1 MTQLKDIEGLAR
13 AYADAYAEL
22 GDDVAVL
29 ENSIREIRRKMLPRI
44 KRAADKAAQAKQSL
58 TAAVESAPALFVKPR
73 TRLLHGIKVGFAKQ
87 KGTVELGDEA
97 AVIRRIRKLLPE
109 DQAELLIRTQ
119 ESVHK
124 QAVYDLSVEDLK
136 RLGISIT
143 NDSDRVVVKVADSDI
158 EKLVDALL
166 KDEEAGRVAA

>member
-1 MTQLKDIEGLAR
+1 MTLNEIESLAR
-13 AYADAYAEL
+13 AYADAYAQL

-29 ENSIREIRRKMLPRI
+29 ENSIREIKRKMLPRI
-44 KRAADKAAQAKQSL
+44 KRAAEQAAEAKLSL
-58 TAAVESAPALFVKPR
+58 TAAVEASPALFTKPR
-73 TRLLHGIKVGFAKQ
+73 TRLLHGIKVGFTKQ

-109 DQAELLIRTQ
+109 DQAELLIRTE

-124 QAVYDLSVEDLK
+124 PSVYDLSVDDLK

-158 EKLVDALL
+158 EKMVDALL
-166 KDEEAGRVAA
+166 KDEDAERVAA

>member
-1 MTQLKDIEGLAR
+1 MTLNEIESLAR
-13 AYADAYAEL
+13 AYADAYAQL

-29 ENSIREIRRKMLPRI
+29 ENSIREIKRKMLPRI
-44 KRAADKAAQAKQSL
+44 KRAAEKAAEAKQSL
-58 TAAVESAPALFVKPR
+58 TAAVEATPSLFAKPR
-73 TRLLHGIKVGFAKQ
+73 TRLFHGIKVGFTKQ

-109 DQAELLIRTQ
+109 EQAELLIRTQ

-124 QAVYDLSVEDLK
+124 PAVYDLSVEDLK

-143 NDSDRVVVKVADSDI
+143 NDSDRAVVKVADSDI
-158 EKLVDALL
+158 EKMVDALL
-166 KDEEAGRVAA
+166 KDEDAERVAA

>member
-1 MTQLKDIEGLAR
+1 MTLHEIESLAR

-22 GDDVAVL
+22 SDDVAVL
-29 ENSIREIRRKMLPRI
+29 ENSIRELKRKMLPRI
-44 KRAADKAAQAKQSL
+44 KRAAEKAAEAKQTL
-58 TAAVESAPALFVKPR
+58 TAAVEATPSLFAKPR
-73 TRLLHGIKVGFAKQ
+73 TRLFHGIKVGFTKQ

-97 AVIRRIRKLLPE
+97 GVIRRIRRLLPE
-109 DQAELLIRTQ
+109 EQAELLIRTQ

-124 QAVYDLSVEDLK
+124 PAVYDLSVEDLK

-158 EKLVDALL
+158 EKMVDALL
-166 KDEEAGRVAA
+166 KDEDIARAAA